1 MYESKTI
8 YEIPSDLIIV
18 TKFSM
23 VQNLK
28 RETVIVKTSVKA
40 RYIIFR
46 ENKSLKFSVK
56 VFFCNFLI
64 RDDLSRISSLP

>member
-8 YEIPSDLIIV
+8 YEISSDLIIV

-23 VQNLK
+23 VQDLK
-28 RETVIVKTSVKA
+28 RKTVIVKISVKA
-40 RYIIFR
+40 QYIIFR

-56 VFFCNFLI
+56 VFFAIYSKSEMLCQ
-64 RDDLSRISSLP
+64 